1 MIPKFK
7 KTRQSLLSTV
17 MALALP
23 FSMVAS
29 TVVVETDAADVNEGN
44 TKTSVTLDNGVKI
57 DEEADSSGTTA
68 ISQYS
73 PDSVETSL
81 LIPHTGQSSELDG
94 GDALKLVEEGQ
105 KDFDNNF
112 ITLSCEKSFYDSLG
126 FNSDEMSETAKKYA
140 TSKEYQ
146 NPMSGYKFRSE

>member
-81 LIPHTGQSSELDG
+81 LIPHTSYRTIKRAGQWRCPE
-94 GDALKLVEEGQ
+94 A
-105 KDFDNNF
+105 
-112 ITLSCEKSFYDSLG
+112 C
-126 FNSDEMSETAKKYA
+126 
-140 TSKEYQ
+140 
-146 NPMSGYKFRSE
+146 